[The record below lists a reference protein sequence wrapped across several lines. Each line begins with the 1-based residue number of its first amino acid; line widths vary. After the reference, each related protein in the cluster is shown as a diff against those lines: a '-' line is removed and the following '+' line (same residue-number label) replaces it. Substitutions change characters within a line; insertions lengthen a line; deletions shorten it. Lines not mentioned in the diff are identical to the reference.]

1 MSADKT
7 RINDDDVVIAAS
19 WRTGTGRFRGA
30 LSGMSAVEMA
40 TDLVKRGLK
49 RSSLSAEIFD
59 QVILGNVL
67 GTGSKQNVARQVQL
81 GAGMPITGTAMSVN
95 QVCGSGLKAIRLA
108 QSAIAMGDADV
119 VLAGGAESMSNATAF
134 ARRTGKNEFDL
145 DHWHDTLHYDALNDA
160 FGDYA
165 MGVTAENLAKRFGV
179 GREALDRYAVESQ
192 RKAAVAWN
200 AGYFEDE
207 VLPVGGL
214 ERDETMRP
222 GTTVEALSK
231 LKPVYE
237 SDGMVTAGNTSPL
250 SDGAAV
256 MVVTTAGKAREL
268 GLKAQAVIRG
278 YAEVGYRPD
287 QMGYATIP
295 AVKKV
300 LERCRQRV
308 ADIDLYEVNEAFAT
322 QAWLTREQ
330 LGINPE
336 RYNIS
341 GGALALGH
349 ALGASGARILT
360 TLVHNLQRTGKA
372 LGVAALCVGG
382 GQGVAMEVENIR

>member
-1 MSADKT
+1 MNGA
-7 RINDDDVVIAAS
+7 RLRGNDVVIAAS
-19 WRTGTGRFRGA
+19 WRTATGRFRGA
-30 LSGMSAVEMA
+30 LSDMSAVDMA
-40 TDLVKRGLK
+40 TDLTKRGLR
-49 RSSLSAEIFD
+49 RSGLSADIFD

-67 GTGSKQNVARQVQL
+67 GTGLKQNVARQVQL
-81 GAGMPITGTAMSVN
+81 GAGMPMSGTAMTVN
-95 QVCGSGLKAIRLA
+95 QVCGSGLKAVRLA
-108 QSAIAMGDADV
+108 QSAVMMGDADV
-119 VLAGGAESMSNATAF
+119 VLAGGTESMSNAAAF
-134 ARRTGKNEFDL
+134 ARRIGKNEFDV

-165 MGVTAENLAKRFGV
+165 MGVTAENLAQHFGV
-179 GREALDRYAVESQ
+179 RRDELDRYAFDSQ
-192 RKAAVAWN
+192 RKADVAWN
-200 AGYFEDE
+200 AGCFDGE

-222 GTTVEALSK
+222 GTTLEGLAK
-231 LKPVYE
+231 LRPVYR
-237 SDGMVTAGNTSPL
+237 SDGMVTAGNASPL

-256 MVVTTAGKAREL
+256 TVVTTAGKAHEL
-268 GLKAQAVIRG
+268 GLTAQAVIRG

-295 AVKKV
+295 AIEKL
-300 LERCRQRV
+300 LERCGQEV
-308 ADIDLYEVNEAFAT
+308 SDIDLYEVNEAFAT
-322 QAWLTREQ
+322 QAWLTREV
-330 LGINPE
+330 LGIDPG

-360 TLVHNLQRTGKA
+360 TLVHNLRRTGKRF
-372 LGVAALCVGG
+372 GIAALCVGG

>member
-1 MSADKT
+1 MSGV
-7 RINDDDVVIAAS
+7 RIRENDVVIAAS
-19 WRTGTGRFRGA
+19 WRTATGKFRGA
-30 LSGMSAVEMA
+30 LSGMSAVDMA
-40 TDLVKRGLK
+40 TELVRRGLE
-49 RSSLSAEIFD
+49 RSGIDAGIFD

-67 GTGSKQNVARQVQL
+67 ATGSKQNVARQVQL
-81 GAGMPITGTAMSVN
+81 GAGMPMTGTAMSIN

-108 QSAIAMGDADV
+108 QSAISMGDANV
-119 VLAGGAESMSNATAF
+119 VLAGGSESMSNATAF
-134 ARRTGKNEFDL
+134 ARRTGKNEFDV
-145 DHWHDTLHYDALNDA
+145 DHWHDTLHHDALNDA
-160 FGDYA
+160 FGGYA
-165 MGVTAENLAKRFGV
+165 MGVTAENLAQRFKV
-179 GREALDRYAVESQ
+179 SRDKLDRYAVDSQ
-192 RKAAVAWN
+192 RKAAAAWE
-200 AGYFEDE
+200 AGYFDDE
-207 VLPVGGL
+207 VLPVAGL
-214 ERDETMRP
+214 KRDETMRP
-222 GTTVEALSK
+222 RTTIEGLAK
-231 LKPVYE
+231 LKPVFD
-237 SDGMVTAGNTSPL
+237 SDGIVTAGNTSPL

-295 AVKKV
+295 AIKKV
-300 LERCRQRV
+300 LERCGQKV

-330 LGINPE
+330 LGIDPE
-336 RYNIS
+336 RYNIC

-360 TLVHNLQRTGKA
+360 TLVHNLRRTGKA

>member
-1 MSADKT
+1 MSET
-7 RINDDDVVIAAS
+7 QIRDDDVVIAAS
-19 WRTGTGRFRGA
+19 WRSATGKFRGG
-30 LSGMSAVEMA
+30 LSAMSAVDMA
-40 TDLVKRGLK
+40 TELVKRGLQ
-49 RSSLSAEIFD
+49 RSGLSAEIFD

-81 GAGMPITGTAMSVN
+81 GAGMPIVGTAMTIN

-108 QSAIAMGDADV
+108 QSAIAMGDANV
-119 VLAGGAESMSNATAF
+119 VLTGGTESMSNATAF
-134 ARRTGKNEFDL
+134 ARRTGKNEFDFE
-145 DHWHDTLHYDALNDA
+145 HWSDTLHHDALNDA

-179 GREALDRYAVESQ
+179 ERESLDQYAVDSQ
-192 RKAAVAWN
+192 RKASAAWN
-200 AGYFEDE
+200 AGYFDDE

-222 GTTVEALSK
+222 ETSIEGLSR

-237 SDGMVTAGNTSPL
+237 VEGIVTAGNTSPL
-250 SDGAAV
+250 SDGAAL
-256 MVVTTAGKAREL
+256 MVVTTAAKAREL

-295 AVKKV
+295 AIKKV
-300 LERCRQRV
+300 LERCRQKV

-330 LGINPE
+330 LGIDPT

-360 TLVHNLQRTGKA
+360 TLVHNLRRTGKA

>member
-1 MSADKT
+1 MSGART
-7 RINDDDVVIAAS
+7 PMNDNDVVIAAS
-19 WRTGTGRFRGA
+19 WRTATGKFRGA
-30 LSGMSAVEMA
+30 LSGMSAVDMA
-40 TDLVKRGLK
+40 TDLVKRGL
-49 RSSLSAEIFD
+49 RHSGLGAEMFD
-59 QVILGNVL
+59 QVILGNIL
-67 GTGSKQNVARQVQL
+67 GTGSKQNVARQVQI
-81 GAGMPITGTAMSVN
+81 GAGMPVVGTAMTVN

-108 QSAIAMGDADV
+108 QSAITMGDAEV
-119 VLAGGAESMSNATAF
+119 VLAGGTESMSNATAF
-134 ARRTGKNEFDL
+134 ARRTGKNEFDF
-145 DHWHDTLHYDALNDA
+145 DHWCDTLHYDALNDA

-165 MGVTAENLAKRFGV
+165 MGVTAENLARRFGV
-179 GREALDRYAVESQ
+179 RRETLDQFALASQ
-192 RKAAVAWN
+192 RKAATAWDV
-200 AGYFEDE
+200 GYFDDE

-214 ERDETMRP
+214 ERDETMRS
-222 GTTVEALSK
+222 GTSIEGLAR
-231 LKPVYE
+231 LKPVFE
-237 SDGMVTAGNTSPL
+237 SEGIVTAGNTSPL

-256 MVVTTAGKAREL
+256 MVVTTFGKAREL

-295 AVKKV
+295 AIKKV
-300 LERCRQRV
+300 LERCGQEV
-308 ADIDLYEVNEAFAT
+308 ADIDLYEVNEAFAI

-330 LGINPE
+330 LGIDPA

-360 TLVHNLQRTGKA
+360 TLVHNLRRTGKS